1 MNEKEFLVFFAG
13 LFDGLDE
20 EVDMDTE
27 FRYLDEWSSLTGLAF
42 LTDMEDKFGVKI
54 SVQEFKDSE
63 TIRDLYQLF
72 QNKR

>member
-1 MNEKEFLVFFAG
+1 MVFFAG